1 MWSLGFEL
9 RTFIRAVSALTHW
22 DILPAST
29 CHLLIVDL
37 CAWAFDIQFNKLS
50 PEPIHWRLFPTFSY
64 ITGFSISGFMLR
76 SLIHLDLSSVQD
88 LFAFLY
94 IQVNQHHLLKMLSF
108 FHCMV
113 LASLSKSQV
122 SVGVWD
128 SFWVFNLI
136 LFHPSVS
143 IQIPCSF
150 YYYCSI
156 VQLKV
161 RNGDISRDS
170 FII

>member
-1 MWSLGFEL
+1 MHS
-9 RTFIRAVSALTHW
+9 
-22 DILPAST
+22 
-29 CHLLIVDL
+29 
-37 CAWAFDIQFNKLS
+37 
-50 PEPIHWRLFPTFSY
+50 RLFSSFSY
-64 ITGFSISGFMLR
+64 SRFGVYYFMLR
-76 SLIHLDLSSVQD
+76 SLIHLDLSFVQGD
-88 LFAFLY
+88 KYGSICILLHAD
-94 IQVNQHHLLKMLSF
+94 IQLDQHHLLKMLSF

-150 YYYCSI
+150 YHYCSI

-170 FII
+170 FIIQDSSSYHGLFISHMKLRIVLLRSVSQFGFYCCEQTP